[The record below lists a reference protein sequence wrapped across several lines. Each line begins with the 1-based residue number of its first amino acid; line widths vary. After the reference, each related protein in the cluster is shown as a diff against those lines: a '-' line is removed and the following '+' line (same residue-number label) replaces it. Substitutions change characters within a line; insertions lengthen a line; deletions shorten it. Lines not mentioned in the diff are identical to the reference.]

1 MVSAAK
7 HMGTRNQG
15 PGFFFFAVCRWNG
28 STHLFIAIQVFPVMM
43 RELNHEL
50 DHYALRGE
58 CERVTFPHV
67 FAGECGLIN
76 PGKLLSINGEGR
88 IHLPCPRVDATL

>member
-7 HMGTRNQG
+7 NMGTRNQG
-15 PGFFFFAVCRWNG
+15 SGFFFFAVWGRNG
-28 STHLFIAIQVFPVMM
+28 ITHLFITIQVFPVMM

-58 CERVTFPHV
+58 CECVTFTQV
-67 FAGECGLIN
+67 FAGERGSIN
-76 PGKLLSINGEGR
+76 PGKLWSINGKGR
-88 IHLPCPRVDATL
+88 IHLQCPRVDATL